1 MKDYRL
7 ERLTLRNFKG
17 VVDFQ
22 LDAQA
27 GDRKVRGDNATGK
40 TTIRDAIFWLAT
52 GKDSA
57 GRSNFE
63 VKTLKPSGEAKHGME
78 HEVIGVFVGDDGT
91 DDSRLT
97 LQRTYHEDWRKKRGQ
112 AEKEFTG
119 HTTEYVINE
128 VPVQKKEFDA
138 VVAETLGAEFELRLL
153 MDPEYFSDGL
163 AWKNRRG
170 LLVEVCGDVSD
181 DDVLASSDKL
191 SDLGPLL
198 DGVSPEAVRAAGS
211 DRCDALRR
219 QLAAAK
225 GKTNK
230 TLEQIPVRIDEVTR
244 ELSTF
249 EDVDVEAL
257 TTRKKDVDEGLDAL
271 YEQRQGLAFGGA
283 VAGARATLS
292 EAESAL
298 QQATTTARG
307 ERDDASQEVYVKLAG
322 ARALFDAANLK
333 VGRREGSLRD
343 HTGAVDVTVR
353 EIESLTIVRDA
364 IESGEYKGDA
374 TCPACGQ
381 DLPEDQ
387 VDEARGKFNAQKASK
402 LRATDDA
409 LERERIA
416 LEAIKV
422 SVTEAQ
428 QSLDEARQARDDA
441 SESKMALAIEYN
453 EAGAKEF
460 EVPAELQTA
469 VDEAASA
476 LEAARGSSE
485 GAQADVDVKITTAG
499 EERDAIAQ
507 QLAQAERREHTA
519 GRIKELERTKQRLGA
534 QYEEYERQ
542 LYMTEEFV
550 RRKVALLEGRI
561 NERFTIAHFKL
572 FDEQVQGGLV
582 ECCETTVN
590 GVPFGTNLNH
600 GARVLVGLE
609 IIDVLQRHFDKRLPV
624 IVDQAESITTLPPM
638 DCQMIRLV
646 VDADAR
652 ELTVSEVGDEWR
664 DEDGLHANR
673 GRPERKVGA

>member
-17 VVDFQ
+17 VADFT
-22 LDAQA
+22 LDAYA
-27 GDRKVRGDNATGK
+27 DDREVRGDNATGK
-40 TTIRDAIFWLAT
+40 TTLRDAIFWLTT
-52 GKDSA
+52 GKDSD
-57 GRSNFE
+57 GRANFE
-63 VKTLKPSGEAKHGME
+63 VKTLAPSGEALHGLE
-78 HEVIGVFVGDDGT
+78 HEVIGVFVDDDGT
-91 DDSRLT
+91 GDGRLT

-119 HTTEYVINE
+119 HTTEYVIND

-181 DDVLASSDKL
+181 DDVLASSEAL
-191 SDLGPLL
+191 TDLGPLL
-198 DGVSPEAVRAAGS
+198 AGVSLEAIRAAGG

-225 GKTNK
+225 GKANK

-257 TTRKKDVDEGLDAL
+257 TTRQKDVGEELDAL

-283 VAGARATLS
+283 VAEARATLS
-292 EAESAL
+292 AAESTL
-298 QQATTTARG
+298 QDATTMARG
-307 ERDDASQEVYVKLAG
+307 VRDNAAQEVYVKLAG
-322 ARALFDAANLK
+322 ARALFDTAERK
-333 VGRREGSLRD
+333 VGQREQSLSD
-343 HTGAVDVTVR
+343 HIGAGDDTR
-353 EIESLTIVRDA
+353 EQMAALEVERFEVEQLKY
-364 IESGEYKGDA
+364 EGET

-381 DLPEDQ
+381 FLPADQ
-387 VDEARGKFNAQKASK
+387 IDEATRKFNEGIADR
-402 LRATDDA
+402 LRGIDEK
-409 LERERIA
+409 LERERTA
-416 LEAIKV
+416 LEAIGE
-422 SVTEAQ
+422 SVKEAGA
-428 QSLDEARQARDDA
+428 SVDEAKRARDDA
-441 SESKMALAIEYN
+441 SASKVALAIEHD
-453 EAGAKEF
+453 EASAKEF
-460 EVPAELQTA
+460 EVPAELQTG
-469 VDEAASA
+469 VDEAEAA
-476 LEAARGSSE
+476 LVVARGSSE
-485 GAQADVDVKITTAG
+485 GAQAEVDVKITTAG

-519 GRIKELERTKQRLGA
+519 GRIKELEREKQRLGA

-624 IVDQAESITTLPPM
+624 FVDQAESITTLPPM
-638 DCQMIRLV
+638 DCQMIRLI
-646 VDADAR
+646 VDASAH
-652 ELTVSEVGDEWR
+652 ELTVSEVG
-664 DEDGLHANR
+664 A
-673 GRPERKVGA
+673 ERKVGV